1 MRPFRAPTPGRALL
15 ALLGLVGAVAAQ
27 AQAQPIGR
35 DGWHAVH
42 TRHFTIYTNAGP
54 QRGGD
59 IAVNLELFR
68 SVFARLAP
76 ALELNSPAPS
86 KIFAFRDATA
96 YAPYKTSPD
105 PDGGRILGQFLSHR
119 DGNYLTID
127 AAGSHLAG
135 AYGVIFHEYVHY
147 FVRHNFP
154 GVPLWFNEGL
164 AEYYSTFG
172 TVADTVYV
180 GRPVPRHL
188 RWLHQD
194 GEFSLSEVLAVTQR
208 SPAYHDGEQAGRFY
222 AVSWALVH
230 YLLSSAERL
239 DQTADFLLRLED
251 GEAPDDAF
259 EEAFATRLHRIEEK
273 LRAYLVGEL
282 PEAAIALDRL
292 EVSTM
297 VRTEPMA
304 PQDVLYHLGDLLA
317 HSGRPAQAEQHFH
330 LALELDPS
338 HADTHAGLALVR
350 DLAGGY
356 DEAEILYRDAI
367 SLRSTNPLTYLL
379 YGRHLL
385 TVLRAGG
392 EIDRKA
398 LAERARAAFEQV
410 VGLDPGFGEGYAM
423 LGLAHLF
430 GEPDP
435 AAGIRALERARRLLP
450 TRTDVVFHLVQLLLR
465 NQDFERAER
474 LVDGVLAERAEPE
487 RLQKAREE
495 LTRARLLHAS
505 EEALRAG
512 EIADGLRLY
521 DEATSVTTDPALRE
535 RMEER
540 LLALQKHYGD
550 SRQRR

>member
-1 MRPFRAPTPGRALL
+1 MRPFRAQTPGRGPLL
-15 ALLGLVGAVAAQ
+15 ALLGLLLCGIAAQ
-27 AQAQPIGR
+27 AQPVDR
-35 DGWHAVH
+35 DDWHAVH
-42 TRHFTIYTNAGP
+42 TPHFTIYTNAGP
-54 QRGGD
+54 QRGGE

-86 KIFAFRDATA
+86 KILAFRDATS

-127 AAGSHLAG
+127 AAGTHRVGSC
-135 AYGVIFHEYVHY
+135 GVIFHEYVHY

-172 TVADTVYV
+172 TADGIVYV

-188 RWLHQD
+188 RWLQQD
-194 GEFSLSEVLAVTQR
+194 GDYSLSDLLVVTQR
-208 SPAYHDGEQAGRFY
+208 SPAYHDGEEAGRFY

-259 EEAFATRLHRIEEK
+259 EEAFGTRLRRIEEK
-273 LRAYLVGEL
+273 LRAYLAGKL
-282 PEAAIALDRL
+282 PEAAIPLNRL
-292 EVSTM
+292 QASTM
-297 VRTEPMA
+297 VRTEPM
-304 PQDVLYHLGDLLA
+304 PPPDVLYHLGDLLA
-317 HSGRPAQAEQHFH
+317 HIGRPAQAEQHFH
-330 LALELDPS
+330 LALELDPT

-356 DEAEILYRDAI
+356 DEAEILYRDAVE
-367 SLRSTNPLTYLL
+367 LRSTNPLTYLL

-398 LAERARAAFEQV
+398 LAERARAAFEKV
-410 VGLDPGFGEGYAM
+410 VGLDPEFGEGYAM
-423 LGLAHLF
+423 LGLAHLV

-435 AAGIRALERARRLLP
+435 AAGIRALERARQLLP
-450 TRTDVVFHLVQLLLR
+450 TRMDVVFHLVRLRLR
-465 NQDFERAER
+465 NKEFDRAES
-474 LVDGVLAERAEPE
+474 LIDGVLARRAEPE
-487 RLQKAREE
+487 RVQKAREE
-495 LTRARLLHAS
+495 LTRAKLLHAA

-535 RMEER
+535 RMEEK
-540 LLALQKHYGD
+540 LLALQERYGD
-550 SRQRR
+550 SR